1 MLAFGVCIA
10 AHAQSGDEQIQ
21 GSIRVEVQPARSDVT
36 VRLERIDDSRSP
48 ETTATDDNGR
58 AFFGSLPS
66 GQYRL
71 STDPPASSP
80 QTVVIDSRITE
91 SVTLTVPRADA
102 TRNEDT
108 QQESSEGG
116 FSGTLIQSDDSERGW
131 MTYLLII
138 LFLLLLGATAFLVVQ
153 VLNGTSFKRRRG
165 SSGGDSSTPRSRSD
179 LPRVNGYTTEQ
190 QVGEGGMSK
199 VYRGCDAQN
208 RPVALKVMRETMQ
221 DEDLVQKFIQEGKAL
236 ERINQ
241 THPDAPVVRLYSYGR
256 VNGSNQPYLA
266 LEYLDGTSLEHVIRN
281 EESLSTG
288 NVLSIVRQI
297 GVALSAAHA
306 NGVYH
311 RDVKPENVIIVGR
324 GSILR
329 IKLIDFGVAR
339 HEYQQLHTMHGRMLG
354 TPPYMCPEQ
363 ANGQFVGATSDIY
376 SLGIVFYA
384 LLAGSP
390 PFVHDNAF
398 RVLQMHQ
405 QESVPPLP
413 DSVPESVAELVYW
426 MLSKAP
432 DDRPDSMWK
441 VVGHIDTLIR
451 ESFQYS

>member
-1 MLAFGVCIA
+1 M
-10 AHAQSGDEQIQ
+10 
-21 GSIRVEVQPARSDVT
+21 
-36 VRLERIDDSRSP
+36 DDSRSP
-48 ETTATDDNGR
+48 ETTVTTDDNGR
-58 AFFGSLPS
+58 AFFGSLPW
-66 GQYRL
+66 GRYRL

-80 QTVVIDSRITE
+80 QTVAINSRITE

-102 TRNEDT
+102 AVSSTGQNENT
-108 QQESSEGG
+108 QQGSSEGG
-116 FSGTLIQSDDSERGW
+116 SSGVLIQSDDSERGW
-131 MTYLLII
+131 MTYLLIT
-138 LFLLLLGATAFLVVQ
+138 LFLLLLGATAFLVLQ
-153 VLNGTSFKRRRG
+153 VLNGTSFKSRRG
-165 SSGGDSSTPRSRSD
+165 SSGGDSSPPRSRSD
-179 LPRVNGYTTEQ
+179 LPRVNGYTTER

-199 VYRGCDAQN
+199 VYRGLDAQN

-241 THPDAPVVRLYSYGR
+241 THPDAPVVQLYSYGH
-256 VNGSNQPYLA
+256 VNGSRQPYLA

-288 NVLSIVRQI
+288 HVLSIVRQI

-405 QESVPPLP
+405 QESIPPLP
-413 DSVPESVAELVYW
+413 DSVPENVAELVYW